1 MKAIVVRQPGGP
13 EQLRLEEV
21 PAPQPGA
28 GEVLVALRAA
38 ALNRRDILMRSRP
51 QMAEMMPFIPG
62 SDGAG
67 LVAAVGPGVTH
78 RSPLGK
84 RIKEGDEV
92 VIYPSLRW
100 GIFESHPG
108 PGFEILGGP
117 TDGTYAQFIRIPAEN
132 VFPKPPHLSFEEA
145 AAFPLAGLTAWRA
158 LITKA
163 RLAPGERVFIPGAG
177 SGVATFALQ
186 IAKLAGAGVYVS
198 SHSDAKLQ
206 RALELGADGGVNYT
220 RPDWPDE
227 IKRISGGGFE
237 VVIDSVGAATF
248 NQALDLLVPGGRM
261 VTFGTTSGSS
271 ANLEIRQFYHKQIS
285 LLGTTM
291 GSPKEFVE
299 MLAAV
304 NSGKIRPVV
313 DRVFPLGEAG
323 AAHARLEGHEQFG
336 KILLRIDQG

>member
-13 EQLRLEEV
+13 EQVRLEEV
-21 PAPQPGA
+21 PVLQPEA

-51 QMAEMMPFIPG
+51 QMVDIMPFIPG

-67 LVAAVGPGVTH
+67 LVAAVGPGVN
-78 RSPLGK
+78 RV
-84 RIKEGDEV
+84 KEGDEV
-92 VIYPSLRW
+92 VICPSLRW

-108 PGFEILGGP
+108 PDFEILGGP

-206 RALELGADGGVNYT
+206 RALELGADGVVNYT
-220 RPDWPDE
+220 RADWPDE
-227 IKRISGGGFE
+227 IKRMSGGGFE
-237 VVIDSVGAATF
+237 IVIDSVGAATF
-248 NQALDLLVPGGRM
+248 HQALDLLAPGGRM

-291 GSPKEFVE
+291 GSLREFVE
-299 MLAAV
+299 MLTAV
-304 NSGKIRPVV
+304 NSGKIRPVI
-313 DRVFPLGEAG
+313 DSVFPLGEAG
-323 AAHARLEGHEQFG
+323 AAHGRLERHEQFG
-336 KILLRIDQG
+336 KIVLRIDHG

>member
-13 EQLRLEEV
+13 EQVRLEEV
-21 PAPQPGA
+21 PVLQPEA

-51 QMAEMMPFIPG
+51 QMVDIMPFIPG

-67 LVAAVGPGVTH
+67 LVAAVGPGV
-78 RSPLGK
+78 K
-84 RIKEGDEV
+84 RVKEGDEV
-92 VIYPSLRW
+92 VICPSLRW

-108 PGFEILGGP
+108 PDFEILGGP

-206 RALELGADGGVNYT
+206 RALELGADGVVNYT
-220 RPDWPDE
+220 RGDWPDE
-227 IKRISGGGFE
+227 IKRMSGGGFE
-237 VVIDSVGAATF
+237 IVIDSVGAATF
-248 NQALDLLVPGGRM
+248 HQALDLLAPGGRM

-299 MLAAV
+299 MLTAV
-304 NSGKIRPVV
+304 NSGKIRPVI
-313 DRVFPLGEAG
+313 DSVFPLGEAG
-323 AAHARLEGHEQFG
+323 AAHGRLERHEQFG
-336 KILLRIDQG
+336 KIVLRIDHG